1 MLVLAHLLQGFVLVH
16 LAQLGLELLLVLHR
30 VQVVSI
36 ATFFLV
42 LVVHPCPLVVAR
54 CLLQLLLVLL
64 VAELLLE
71 AVGSTFVVYLC
82 IALNVLCQAPLHCML
97 CNGVFCLGL
106 TRIV

>member
-1 MLVLAHLLQGFVLVH
+1 MLALVRSLLGLVLVPV
-16 LAQLGLELLLVLHR
+16 AQLGLELLLVLHQ

-64 VAELLLE
+64 VAALLVE
-71 AVGSTFVVYLC
+71 AVGNTFVVYLC
-82 IALNVLCQAPLHCML
+82 IALSVLCQAPLHCML